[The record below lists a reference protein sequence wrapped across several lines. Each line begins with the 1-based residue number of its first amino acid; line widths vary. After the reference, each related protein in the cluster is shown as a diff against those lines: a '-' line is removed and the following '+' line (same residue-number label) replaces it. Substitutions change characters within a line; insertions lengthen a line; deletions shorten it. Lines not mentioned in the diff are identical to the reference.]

1 MKVFLISLAL
11 SLSTWPL
18 HAASP
23 ADASGVPPAVDQ
35 PTAAGKDE
43 ATEDE
48 IAATQEAV
56 NREAGASED
65 PMTEQEVKTLE
76 APEKPAIKKYDF
88 SLYGN
93 YRLRFRSVD
102 GSDYALSDGGSRF
115 GADAHYQL
123 LPKLKVFGRAELG
136 FNLLSE
142 LDVLLDSKDSAPEG
156 EAGNSFFKRLLYVG
170 FEAPGYFLTYGKS
183 WSTYYKVAGFTDR
196 FAGTGGDAS
205 GTYNAGTD
213 GGATGTGRAQG
224 VVQTR
229 LHLGKLPEII
239 GIKPFNLNLQVQ
251 HGEPIPLVDG
261 EHYGTAVGL
270 SAIHQIRPD
279 LALGIAYNIAEI
291 NDLDNPAIRDA
302 GLDGNAQ
309 AMLVGT
315 RQFGEKWYLGTVVSR
330 LLNQD
335 TTDQGTYFDGWGWEV
350 YGQYQLRE
358 KIWLTGG
365 WNYLR
370 PDSDPLSGD
379 YEIKYSVIGLRYSH
393 DGFQNM
399 IYANAKFDGGHL
411 TNGEALGNVFTIG
424 VRWNLG
430 EIGKRVVE
438 RYRLFQA
445 RQSR

>member
-1 MKVFLISLAL
+1 MRVSLISLAL
-11 SLSTWPL
+11 CLLPWSL

-23 ADASGVPPAVDQ
+23 VAASVAPAPVVQ
-35 PTAAGKDE
+35 STAAGKGE
-43 ATEDE
+43 VTVAESS
-48 IAATQEAV
+48 ATQEAV

-65 PMTEQEVKTLE
+65 PMSEQEVGTLE
-76 APEKPAIKKYDF
+76 EPEQPVIKKYDF

-102 GSDYALSDGGSRF
+102 GSDYALSDGGSRV
-115 GADAHYQL
+115 GADANYQL
-123 LPKLKVFGRAELG
+123 LPKLKAFGRVELG
-136 FNLLSE
+136 FNLLNE
-142 LDVLLDSKDSAPEG
+142 LNFLINSKDSPPEG
-156 EAGNSFFKRLLYVG
+156 ESGNSFFKRLLYVG
-170 FEAPGYFLTYGKS
+170 LESPGYFLTYGKS

-213 GGATGTGRAQG
+213 GGATGTGRAQS
-224 VVQTR
+224 VIQTR
-229 LHLGKLPEII
+229 LQIGKLSKVL

-251 HGEPIPLVDG
+251 QGEPIPLVDG

-270 SAIHQIRPD
+270 SAIHHIRPEFS
-279 LALGIAYNIAEI
+279 LGIAYNIAEI
-291 NDLDNPAIRDA
+291 KDLDDPDIRLA

-309 AMLVGT
+309 AILVGT

-330 LLNQD
+330 LLNHE

-370 PDSDPLSGD
+370 PDSDRLSGD
-379 YEIKYSVIGLRYSH
+379 YEVKYGVIGLRYSQ
-393 DGFQNM
+393 DGFQKM
-399 IYANAKFDGGHL
+399 IYANAQFDHGRL
-411 TNGEALGNVFTIG
+411 TDGERLGNVYTIG
-424 VRWNLG
+424 MRWNLG
-430 EIGKRVVE
+430 EIGHWMLGK
-438 RYRLFQA
+438 YRQLS
-445 RQSR
+445 SR